1 MGLRVLVETCLESKR
16 RVLMGVEGIL
26 EMGGEEKWKVKEGGN
41 IIN

>member
-26 EMGGEEKWKVKEGGN
+26 EMGVEKWKVKEGGN